1 MTNEG
6 HRAVARALQAL
17 EIAVASEDGVTLSEL
32 AKRVGAAKSSLHPL
46 LKALEFR
53 GYLTYEGHRY
63 RAGASVNTLAA
74 PDSVQIVPIAAPFMD
89 DLLQRF
95 GETVMLGSM
104 VGETLIYLHTAESS
118 HVVRYSPPKVR
129 PPTSHPSSIG
139 KLYLA
144 QLADDELE
152 KYVAAHVVGE
162 KRAGLLE
169 EVREARS
176 SGVAINSGDTFP
188 DLSAVAAPIVTRKG
202 LLACMAVGGPSRRI
216 DDRVTELADALR
228 LATAEI
234 GRLLDGAGS
243 TARK

>member
-32 AKRVGAAKSSLHPL
+32 AERLGAAKSSLHPL

-74 PDSVQIVPIAAPFMD
+74 PDSVQIVPMAAPFMD

-104 VGETLIYLHTAESS
+104 VGETLIYLHTAESK

-144 QLADDELE
+144 RLTDDELE
-152 KYVAAHVVGE
+152 KYAAAHVVEE
-162 KRAGLLE
+162 KRATLLK

-176 SGVAINSGDTFP
+176 TGVATNSGDTFP
-188 DLSAVAAPIVTRKG
+188 DLSAVAAPIVSGKG
-202 LLACMAVGGPSRRI
+202 LLACLAIGGPSRRI
-216 DDRVTELADALR
+216 DERVPELADALR
-228 LATAEI
+228 HATAEI
-234 GRLLDGAGS
+234 GRLLDGAS
-243 TARK
+243 